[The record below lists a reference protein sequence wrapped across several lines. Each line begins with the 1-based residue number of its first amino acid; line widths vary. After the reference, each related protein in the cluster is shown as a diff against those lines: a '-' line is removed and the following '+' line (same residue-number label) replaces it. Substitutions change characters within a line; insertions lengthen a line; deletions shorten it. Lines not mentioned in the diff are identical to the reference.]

1 MTWFKIYQSK
11 LPFTFRHYYYEKE
24 ALVYGFY
31 EENDWKFG
39 LKDRGQNNGYSIK
52 VSSLKALYV
61 NTGIA
66 TYPLWEK
73 NINCQFYSSKWLFYK
88 SDFTS
93 PWYIFIENITF
104 LKDNN
109 AYSNAR

>member
-1 MTWFKIYQSK
+1 MLNYLHISTHFQYI
-11 LPFTFRHYYYEKE
+11 LFPFRHYYYEKE

-61 NTGIA
+61 TTSIA
-66 TYPLWEK
+66 TYPL
-73 NINCQFYSSKWLFYK
+73 
-88 SDFTS
+88 
-93 PWYIFIENITF
+93 
-104 LKDNN
+104 
-109 AYSNAR
+109 

>member
-1 MTWFKIYQSK
+1 MNPFRKTKETNCNINLLSIFNFSMRKIELKY
-11 LPFTFRHYYYEKE
+11 LPHAFIFRHYYYEKE

-61 NTGIA
+61 TTGIA
-66 TYPLWEK
+66 TYPL
-73 NINCQFYSSKWLFYK
+73 
-88 SDFTS
+88 
-93 PWYIFIENITF
+93 
-104 LKDNN
+104 
-109 AYSNAR
+109 

>member
-1 MTWFKIYQSK
+1 MNLLYFQIFFMRKIELRYR
-11 LPFTFRHYYYEKE
+11 PHVFTFRHYYYEKE

-61 NTGIA
+61 TTGIA
-66 TYPLWEK
+66 TYPL
-73 NINCQFYSSKWLFYK
+73 
-88 SDFTS
+88 
-93 PWYIFIENITF
+93 
-104 LKDNN
+104 
-109 AYSNAR
+109 